1 MKTIQ
6 LLMLLA
12 LGAIASCGNPASEAE
27 ETTESSE
34 TKENSQ
40 SEREFYQ
47 IKIYSFDTEEQV
59 ATVDEYLKNAFMP
72 AVKKQDIDKVG
83 VFKSRISETDTVQ
96 KTFVMLPFK
105 SLEQFQ
111 TLEDKL
117 LRDSIYLAAGNSYID
132 ANFDNPPYTRIQ
144 SIILKAFP
152 DMPKMEVPDLDSPRS
167 ERVYELRSYE
177 SATEKYY
184 RNKVDMF
191 NAGGEIPLFDRLD
204 FQAVFY
210 GEVLSGANMPNLMY
224 MTTHADMDTRN
235 EHWDAFVNSPE
246 WKELIAMPKY
256 KNNMSHIDMWFL
268 YPTEYSDY

>member
-6 LLMLLA
+6 LLLLFVT
-12 LGAIASCGNPASEAE
+12 LVITSCGNPTPETK
-27 ETTESSE
+27 ETTETAE
-34 TKENSQ
+34 ITEDQ
-40 SEREFYQ
+40 REFYQ
-47 IKIYSFDTEEQV
+47 LKIYSFSSEDQI
-59 ATVDEYLKNAFMP
+59 ATTDNYLKNAFLP
-72 AVKKQDIDKVG
+72 AVKKQGIDKVG
-83 VFKSRISETDTVQ
+83 VFKSRISETDTIQ
-96 KTFVMLPFK
+96 KIFVLIPFE
-105 SLEQFQ
+105 SLLQFQ
-111 TLEDKL
+111 ELENQLLEDQT
-117 LRDSIYLAAGNSYID
+117 YTTAGSEYID
-132 ANFDNPPYTRIQ
+132 ASFDNPPYTRIQ

-152 DMPKMEVPDLDSPRS
+152 DMPKMEVPDLDNPRL

-224 MTTHADMDTRN
+224 MTTHADMDARN
-235 EHWDAFVNSPE
+235 KHWDAFINSPE
-246 WKELIAMPKY
+246 WKKLIAMPKY

>member
-1 MKTIQ
+1 MKTIK
-6 LLMLLA
+6 LLLLWI
-12 LGAIASCGNPASEAE
+12 IATFTLANCGNP
-27 ETTESSE
+27 TSE
-34 TKENSQ
+34 TETNEEPTEIVQ
-40 SEREFYQ
+40 EQREFYQ
-47 IKIYSFDTEEQV
+47 LKIYSFSTEEQV
-59 ATVDEYLKNAFMP
+59 TKVDNYLKNAFMP
-72 AVKKQDIDKVG
+72 AVKKQGIDKVG
-83 VFKSRISETDTVQ
+83 VFKSRPTETDTVQ
-96 KTFVMLPFK
+96 KTFVLMPFE

-111 TLEDKL
+111 ELDTKL
-117 LRDSIYLAAGNSYID
+117 LSDSTYTAAGTAYID
-132 ANFDNPPYTRIQ
+132 ANYDNPPYDRIQ
-144 SIILKAFP
+144 SILLQAFP
-152 DMPKMEVPDLDSPRS
+152 DMPQMETPDLDSPRS

-191 NAGGEIPLFDRLD
+191 NTGGEISLFDRLN

-224 MTTHADMDTRN
+224 MTTHADMSARDKN
-235 EHWDAFVNSPE
+235 WEAFVDSPE

>member
-1 MKTIQ
+1 MKTIK
-6 LLMLLA
+6 LLLLLVA
-12 LGAIASCGNPASEAE
+12 LAIASCGNP
-27 ETTESSE
+27 TPE
-34 TKENSQ
+34 TKESTETPETTKDQ
-40 SEREFYQ
+40 REFYQ
-47 IKIYSFDTEEQV
+47 LKIYSMSSEEQV
-59 ATVDEYLKNAFMP
+59 ATVDAYLKNAFMP
-72 AVKKQDIDKVG
+72 AVKKQGIDKVG
-83 VFKSRISETDTVQ
+83 VFKSRSSETDTVQ
-96 KTFVMLPFK
+96 KTFVLLPFE

-111 TLEDKL
+111 ELDTKVLK
-117 LRDSIYLAAGNSYID
+117 DSTYTAAGTAYID
-132 ANFDNPPYTRIQ
+132 ANYDNPPYDRIQ
-144 SIILKAFP
+144 SILLQAFP
-152 DMPKMEVPDLDSPRS
+152 DMPQMETPDLNSPRS

-177 SATEKYY
+177 SSTEKHY

-235 EHWDAFVNSPE
+235 EHWDAFVNAPE

>member
-6 LLMLLA
+6 LFLLLA
-12 LGAIASCGNPASEAE
+12 TLVIASCGNP
-27 ETTESSE
+27 SSE
-34 TKENSQ
+34 TKETPGSAEAKENLQ
-40 SEREFYQ
+40 SDREFYQ
-47 IKIYSFDTEEQV
+47 IKIYSFHTEEQV
-59 ATVDEYLKNAFMP
+59 ATVDEYLKNALMP
-72 AVKKQDIDKVG
+72 AVKKQGIDKIG
-83 VFKSRISETDTVQ
+83 IFKSRISDTDTVQ
-96 KTFVMLPFK
+96 KTFVLLPFE
-105 SLEQFQ
+105 SLLQFQ
-111 TLEDKL
+111 ELENKILED
-117 LRDSIYLAAGNSYID
+117 SSYLATGKDYID

-152 DMPKMEVPDLDSPRS
+152 DMPKMEVPDLDNPRS
-167 ERVYELRSYE
+167 ERIYELRSYE

-210 GEVLSGANMPNLMY
+210 GEVLSGTNMPNLMY
-224 MTTHADMDTRN
+224 MTAHANMDTRDK
-235 EHWDAFVNSPE
+235 HWDTFVNSPK

-256 KNNMSHIDMWFL
+256 QNNMSHIDMWFL

>member
-1 MKTIQ
+1 MKIIKLT
-6 LLMLLA
+6 MLSVVL
-12 LGAIASCGNPASEAE
+12 AIASCGNPNAETE
-27 ETTESSE
+27 ETTTTPE
-34 TKENSQ
+34 TTETQ
-40 SEREFYQ
+40 REFYQ
-47 IKIYSFDTEEQV
+47 FKIYSFNTEEQV
-59 ATVDEYLKNAFMP
+59 ATVDAYLKNAFMP
-72 AVKKQDIDKVG
+72 AVKKQGIDKIG

-96 KTFVMLPFK
+96 KTFVLLPFK

-111 TLEDKL
+111 TLEDRL
-117 LRDSIYLAAGNSYID
+117 LKDSIYLADGNSYID
-132 ANFDNPPYTRIQ
+132 ANFDNPPYARIQ
-144 SIILKAFP
+144 SILLRAFP
-152 DMPKMEVPDLDSPRS
+152 DMPQMEVPDLDSPRTD
-167 ERVYELRSYE
+167 RVYELRSYE

-224 MTTHADMDTRN
+224 MTTHEDMDARN